1 MRDDQTRL
9 LDILEA
15 IEKIERH
22 SSIDKDHFARDE
34 LIQTW
39 MVYHL
44 QVIGEAVTQLSDEL
58 CARHPDI
65 PWRAIAAMRHA
76 IVHAYFRVDLDEV
89 WSVIENDLPPLKAR
103 IQGIVSKEHRGDA
116 DEN

>member
-1 MRDDQTRL
+1 MRDDQARL

-15 IEKIERH
+15 IGKIGRYSH
-22 SSIDKDHFARDE
+22 IDKDAFDRDE

-44 QVIGEAVTQLSDEL
+44 QVIGEAVTQLSDDFR
-58 CARHPDI
+58 ARHPDI

-89 WSVIENDLPPLKAR
+89 WSVAQNDLPGLNAR
-103 IQGIVSKEHRGDA
+103 VQEIIDLQSS
-116 DEN
+116 